1 MVSGGG
7 AKGQR
12 PIDQSR
18 ATSTMGGAD
27 GGRAQA
33 TEWGRGPLRAGP

>member
-18 ATSTMGGAD
+18 ATSTMGRRGGERGEDKQWSGA
-27 GGRAQA
+27 GA
-33 TEWGRGPLRAGP
+33 L